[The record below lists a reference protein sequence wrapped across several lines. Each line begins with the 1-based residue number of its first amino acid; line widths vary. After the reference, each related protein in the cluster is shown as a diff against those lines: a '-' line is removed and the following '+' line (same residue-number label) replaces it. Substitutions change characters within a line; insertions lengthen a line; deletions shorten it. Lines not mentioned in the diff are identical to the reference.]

1 MSARE
6 DLRALR
12 VSYGLGELDESS
24 VAPDPFV
31 QFRVWLEAALSD
43 KSIVEPNAMT
53 LATLGLDGRPS
64 ARTVLLRECD
74 ERGLTFFTN
83 YDSRKGRELEAHPF
97 ATLVFWWGALQRQIR
112 VDGAVERVEAADS
125 DAYFAQRPRGH
136 QLGAWASHQSVIVPS
151 RAYLESKVSEQEE
164 RFAGREVDRP
174 PYWGGFRI
182 LPDAF
187 EFWQGR
193 ADRVHDRIRY
203 EREERGWKIARLSP

>member
-43 KSIVEPNAMT
+43 KSFVEPNAMT